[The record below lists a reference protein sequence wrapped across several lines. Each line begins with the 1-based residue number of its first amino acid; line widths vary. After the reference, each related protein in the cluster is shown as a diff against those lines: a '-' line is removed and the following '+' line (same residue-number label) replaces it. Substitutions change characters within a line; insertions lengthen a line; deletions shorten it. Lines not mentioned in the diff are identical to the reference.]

1 MIDSLHMPVCRLKES
16 RISPFPFFEAF
27 KYVLSSIPNN
37 SFFVF
42 IVIIPTTLTGIMS
55 YTEVFTDFICELLG
69 RIDVAKNLL
78 QKKVDIVTENGA
90 SKYMKSGMLKDLKLF
105 YGSR

>member
-69 RIDVAKNLL
+69 TIYNIFA
-78 QKKVDIVTENGA
+78 IVYTPN
-90 SKYMKSGMLKDLKLF
+90 SISNYNTTTL
-105 YGSR
+105 